1 MSPLYLYALT
11 DAADAAPLG
20 RGLAGEPL
28 ERIRAGTLTA
38 VVGRRDE
45 PCAPSAETLRAH
57 DGVVRALAA
66 GTPALL
72 PARFGAVAS
81 DEGELCAALA
91 EREDEYAAT
100 LERVRGR
107 EQMTARVFSAS
118 ATSERVADGGDAA
131 GGPGARYLAGRAEQ
145 AGAAGV
151 PGLTALLARLSPLV
165 AGEIVERHD
174 AAPLLAS
181 VYHLVARGTGDR
193 YRAVL
198 DEAARDWPALRV
210 VASGPWPPY
219 AFAAWRP

>member
-28 ERIRAGTLTA
+28 ERVRAGALTA
-38 VVGRRDE
+38 VIGRQDA
-45 PCAPSAETLRAH
+45 PCAPTADTLRAH
-57 DGVVRALAA
+57 DGVVRALAEGA
-66 GTPALL
+66 PALL

-81 DEGELCAALA
+81 DEGELRAALA
-91 EREDEYAAT
+91 EREDEYAAA

-107 EQMTARVFSAS
+107 EQMTARVFSSSGAP
-118 ATSERVADGGDAA
+118 ERVPDGGAAA
-131 GGPGARYLAGRAEQ
+131 GGPGARYLARRAGEG
-145 AGAAGV
+145 GAAGV
-151 PGLTALLARLSPLV
+151 PGLAGLLARLSPLV

-174 AAPLLAS
+174 AAPLVAS
-181 VYHLVARGTGDR
+181 VYHLVARGTSDR
-193 YRAVL
+193 YRNAL
-198 DEAARDWPALRV
+198 DAAARDWPALRV